1 MSIYY
6 SLISRG
12 STVLVENTQ
21 CSGNF
26 QQITLNIL
34 QKLDVDQNALCSYS
48 TDE

>member
-6 SLISRG
+6 SLISKG
-12 STVLVENTQ
+12 STVLVDHTQ

-34 QKLDVDQNALCSYS
+34 QKLDVNTDTHCSYS